1 MNILPLG
8 SVVILKNAK
17 EEKKL
22 MIVVRNPII
31 TKEGV
36 TGYTDYAACV
46 YPVGVEGK
54 ILHYFNH
61 QNIKEILFTG
71 YIDELEAKYQKYY
84 LENKGNYK
92 YPKLIF

>member
-8 SVVILKNAK
+8 SVVILKDAK

-22 MIVVRNPII
+22 MIVVRNPVL

-36 TGYTDYAACV
+36 RCYTDYAACV
-46 YPVGVEGK
+46 YPVGVEGE
-54 ILHYFNH
+54 IFHYFNH

-71 YIDELEAKYQKYY
+71 YVDELERKYQKLYS
-84 LENKGNYK
+84 ENEIK